1 MHLLHWKYLTDY
13 IFESLAVSIW
23 CKRCLHSALYSTRH
37 VRIRLLEKWRN
48 KLDDNLFLG
57 GVLTDVS
64 KAFDCLPHNLIIDKM
79 TAYGIQNGSLSLL
92 FSYLANWNQCARIY
106 ITYSTFKEII
116 SGTPQGSILGP
127 ASDLSAAITQLTS
140 VKRME
145 RKERN

>member
-1 MHLLHWKYLTDY
+1 MNHFQYL
-13 IFESLAVSIW
+13 FGV
-23 CKRCLHSALYSTRH
+23 KRCWHSALYSTRH
-37 VRIRLLEKWRN
+37 VHIRFLEKWR
-48 KLDDNLFLG
+48 KKSDDNLFVG

-64 KAFDCLPHNLIIDKM
+64 KAFDCLPHDLIIDKM

-92 FSYLANWNQCARIY
+92 FSYLANRNQCVRIY

-127 ASDLSAAITQLTS
+127 APELSAAITRLTS